1 MQVEGEKVQ
10 LSRDE
15 LTQIMVGW
23 AALQQPA
30 APPVGVTT
38 YDDSD
43 PDQKDFALVMVEDE
57 VALKRMMREIFTH
70 TRFGFDVETARAE
83 GLSDEEEERLKT
95 ALDPYRARLRLVQ
108 IAIPGTVYV
117 VDVWKTG
124 QDLEWLKRD
133 YVPRAEYDKLVASHK
148 NLAKVV
154 VGLQTEVR
162 ATKPQPAG
170 GESQPPVPEP
180 AAAAQSTEAAGSAAA
195 PAAESAADAP
205 AATVPQEDVEA
216 VMDAAI
222 MAAAGAAG
230 TAGPEAPATPAFAS
244 PTGGAR
250 RRRS

>member
-1 MQVEGEKVQ
+1 MENQQAGVANSETASVA
-10 LSRDE
+10 LSATIAKAVLDNIESESPAR
-15 LTQIMVGW
+15 W
-23 AALQQPA
+23 PA
-30 APPVGVTT
+30 AVKTLIVGA
-38 YDDSD
+38 Y
-43 PDQKDFALVMVEDE
+43 QAVERVE
-57 VALKRMMREIFTH
+57 SAVANFTAAVS
-70 TRFGFDVETARAE
+70 RIG
-83 GLSDEEEERLKT
+83 S
-95 ALDPYRARLRLVQ
+95 
-108 IAIPGTVYV
+108 
-117 VDVWKTG
+117 
-124 QDLEWLKRD
+124 DLEWLKRD

-162 ATKPQPAG
+162 ATKPQPTG

-205 AATVPQEDVEA
+205 AANMPQEDVEA

-230 TAGPEAPATPAFAS
+230 TAGAEAPATPAFAS